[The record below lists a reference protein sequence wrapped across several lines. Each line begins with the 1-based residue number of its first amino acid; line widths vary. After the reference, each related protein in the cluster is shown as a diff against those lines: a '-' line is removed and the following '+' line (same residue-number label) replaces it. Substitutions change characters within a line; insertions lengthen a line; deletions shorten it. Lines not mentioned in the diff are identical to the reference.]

1 MLNVLGA
8 VFLIQSSVDD
18 VEDFLH
24 DDLGLLALTF
34 FCCDGLVDGQ
44 GDGAEIDGF
53 VVAAEHIEGVSC
65 LYQQN
70 LSKSKRNV
78 PESAKMFQNLQK
90 AQINC
95 IQSMEFEKN

>member
-1 MLNVLGA
+1 MLGA

-53 VVAAEHIEGVSC
+53 VVAAEHVEGAVDGHGH
-65 LYQQN
+65 N
-70 LSKSKRNV
+70 GKPDFVGKHKGT
-78 PESAKMFQNLQK
+78 A
-90 AQINC
+90 
-95 IQSMEFEKN
+95 FEG

>member
-1 MLNVLGA
+1 MLGA
-8 VFLIQSSVDD
+8 VFLIQSTVDD

-34 FCCDGLVDGQ
+34 FCCDGLV
-44 GDGAEIDGF
+44 
-53 VVAAEHIEGVSC
+53 EGVRC
-65 LYQQN
+65 LYRQN